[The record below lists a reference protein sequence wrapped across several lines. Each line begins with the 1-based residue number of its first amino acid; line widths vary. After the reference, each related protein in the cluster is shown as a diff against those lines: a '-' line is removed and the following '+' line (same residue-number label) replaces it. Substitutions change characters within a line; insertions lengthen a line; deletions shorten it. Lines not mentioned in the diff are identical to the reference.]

1 MHKRIALLFLLCSS
15 VVVGFSQKK
24 KTTVH
29 EYIETYQELAVSEME
44 RVGIPASIT
53 LAQGILESANGN
65 SRLSTKGNNHFGI
78 KCKKNWTG
86 NTIYAD
92 DDELNE
98 CFRAYSTA
106 KESYIDH
113 SSFLMENRRYAF
125 LFDLKP
131 DDYKGWAKGL
141 RKAGYATNP
150 KYADILIVLIERHE
164 LNKLDRKERIKK
176 KVKKKDIPTSSPD
189 PIIKKKGELFK
200 FNGIP
205 ATMVIEGQSAVSIAT
220 SFGLRPRQFYKYND
234 LKEGSDVVP
243 SSIVYLKPKHRKA
256 KEAYHIVTA
265 GQTMYAISQQFGI
278 KLKHLYKKNRMKP
291 GQEPAIGQTIWMRRK
306 RRRTPELRDPK
317 TETEVKLPAVEETKK
332 EPYSEKPMVTIV
344 PGENNNF
351 EKPKKENKT
360 APVDLIEID
369 PKPEGK
375 AEELKEAPKATTPK
389 EDPKDDFVEKEGSEK
404 YNVEIENKNKET
416 NYNKKQLDDVQYH
429 EVQKGETLF
438 AISRKYGKSVDQ
450 IKELNDLKNYSLN
463 VGQKLI
469 INQNFKEA
477 TPDTENTNFYHEVQK
492 GESLFSIAKQYN
504 ISVDDLKKLNG
515 MSTDVLSVGTKL
527 LVSKAGKVEQKNAE
541 KVTTNIIYHTVE
553 KGDTLYSISRK
564 YDVKV
569 DAIKKLNSL
578 TDATL
583 SVGQKL
589 RVK

>member
-1 MHKRIALLFLLCSS
+1 MHKRIVLLFSLCG
-15 VVVGFSQKK
+15 VVLAGYSQKK

-44 RVGIPASIT
+44 RTGIPASIT

-98 CFRAYSTA
+98 CFRAYKSA
-106 KESYIDH
+106 KDSYIDH
-113 SSFLMENRRYAF
+113 SAFLMENSRYAF

-131 DDYKGWAKGL
+131 DDYKGWARGL
-141 RKAGYATNP
+141 KKAGYATNP

-164 LNKLDRKERIKK
+164 LNKLDKKERIKK
-176 KVKKKDIPTSSPD
+176 KKKKKEIPVSRPD
-189 PIIKKKGELFK
+189 PILKKKGELFK

-205 ATMVIEGQSAVSIAT
+205 ATMVMEGQSAVSIST
-220 SFGLRPRQFYKYND
+220 TFGLRPKQFYRYND
-234 LKEGSDVVP
+234 LKAGSDVVP
-243 SSIVYLKPKHRKA
+243 GSIVYLKPKRRKA

-291 GQEPAIGQTIWMRRK
+291 GQEPAIGQTIYLRRK
-306 RRRTPELRDPK
+306 RRRAPELRDPSK
-317 TETEVKLPAVEETKK
+317 ETKVAIPTADAVKK

-344 PGENNNF
+344 PGEN
-351 EKPKKENKT
+351 EKYETPKKENKT
-360 APVDLIEID
+360 EPVDLIEVD
-369 PKPEGK
+369 PKSEYKVEKPK
-375 AEELKEAPKATTPK
+375 KEEKKE
-389 EDPKDDFVEKEGSEK
+389 ESKDVFVEKDGDEK

-416 NYNKKQLDDVQYH
+416 NYNKMQLDDVQYH

-438 AISRKYGKSVDQ
+438 AISRKYGKSVQ
-450 IKELNDLKNYSLN
+450 LIKELNDLKDYNLS

-469 INQNFKEA
+469 INQNFKEP
-477 TPDTENTNFYHEVQK
+477 TLDTENTNFYHEVQK
-492 GESLFSIAKQYN
+492 GESLYKIAKLYN
-504 ISVDDLKKLNG
+504 MSVDALKKLNNISNDALNIG
-515 MSTDVLSVGTKL
+515 QKL
-527 LVSKAGKVEQKNAE
+527 LVSKAAKTTQNNTE
-541 KVTTNIIYHTVE
+541 KVTTNVVYHTVE

-564 YDVKV
+564 YNVKV
-569 DAIKKLNSL
+569 DAIKELNKLSDN
-578 TDATL
+578 TL

-589 RVK
+589 RIK

>member
-1 MHKRIALLFLLCSS
+1 MHKRIALLFLLSGL
-15 VVVGFSQKK
+15 VVAGFSQRK
-24 KTTVH
+24 KTTVQ

-44 RVGIPASIT
+44 RTGIPASIT

-65 SRLSTKGNNHFGI
+65 SRLATKGNNHFGI

-98 CFRAYSTA
+98 CFRAYKSA
-106 KESYIDH
+106 KDSYIDH

-131 DDYKGWAKGL
+131 NDYKGWAKGL
-141 RKAGYATNP
+141 KKAGYATNP

-176 KVKKKDIPTSSPD
+176 KEKKKEIPTDTPD
-189 PIIKKKGELFK
+189 PIIKKKGKLFK

-205 ATMVIEGQSAVSIAT
+205 ATMVMDGQSAVSI
-220 SFGLRPRQFYKYND
+220 SNSYDLRPRQFYKYND
-234 LKEGSDVVP
+234 LEQGSDVVP
-243 SSIVYLKPKHRKA
+243 GSIVYLKPKRRKA

-291 GQEPAIGQTIWMRRK
+291 GEEPAIGQTIYLRRK
-306 RRRTPELRDPK
+306 RRRAPELRDPK
-317 TETEVKLPAVEETKK
+317 AETKVELPKTDETKK
-332 EPYSEKPMVTIV
+332 EPYSEKPMVTIT
-344 PGENNNF
+344 PGEGDKF
-351 EKPKKENKT
+351 EVPKKENKT
-360 APVDLIEID
+360 APVDLIEVD
-369 PKPEGK
+369 PKS
-375 AEELKEAPKATTPK
+375 ELKVEKPKK
-389 EDPKDDFVEKEGSEK
+389 EEPKDVFVEKDGDEK

-416 NYNKKQLDDVQYH
+416 NYNKMQLDDVQYH

-438 AISRKYGKSVDQ
+438 AISRKYGKSVAQ
-450 IKELNDLKNYSLN
+450 IKELNDLKDYNLS

-469 INQNFKEA
+469 INQNFKEE

-492 GESLFSIAKQYN
+492 GESLYKIAKQYN
-504 ISVDDLKKLNG
+504 ISVDELKKLNS
-515 MSTDVLSVGTKL
+515 MSTDELSIGTKL
-527 LVSKAGKVEQKNAE
+527 LVSKAGKVTPKNAE
-541 KVTTNIIYHTVE
+541 KVTTNITYHTVE

-564 YDVKV
+564 YGVKV
-569 DAIKKLNSL
+569 DDIKKLNNLS
-578 TDATL
+578 DNSL

-589 RVK
+589 RIK

>member
-1 MHKRIALLFLLCSS
+1 MHKRLTLLFFLSS
-15 VVVGFSQKK
+15 IVVAGFSQKK

-29 EYIETYQELAVSEME
+29 EYIETYQDLAVSEME
-44 RVGIPASIT
+44 RTGIPASIT

-65 SRLSTKGNNHFGI
+65 SRLATIGNNHFGI

-98 CFRAYSTA
+98 CFRAYTTA
-106 KESYIDH
+106 KESYSDH

-125 LFDLKP
+125 LFDLEP

-141 RKAGYATNP
+141 KTAGYATNP

-164 LNKLDRKERIKK
+164 LNKLDKKERIKK
-176 KVKKKDIPTSSPD
+176 KEKKEEIPVAKPD
-189 PIIKKKGELFK
+189 PILKKKGELFK

-205 ATMVIEGQSAVSIAT
+205 ATMVMEGQSAVSIST
-220 SFGLRPRQFYKYND
+220 TYGLRPRQFYKYND
-234 LKEGSDVVP
+234 LKAGSDVVP
-243 SSIVYLKPKHRKA
+243 NSIVYLKPKKRKA

-291 GQEPAIGQTIWMRRK
+291 GQEPVIGATIYLRRK
-306 RRRTPELRDPK
+306 RRTPPELRDPK
-317 TETEVKLPAVEETKK
+317 AETKVTLPKAEEVKK
-332 EPYSEKPMVTIV
+332 EPYTEKPMVTIT
-344 PGENNNF
+344 PGEENKF
-351 EKPKKENKT
+351 EEPKKENKT
-360 APVDLIEID
+360 APVDLIEVD
-369 PKPEGK
+369 PKPEVNGEK
-375 AEELKEAPKATTPK
+375 PKK
-389 EDPKDDFVEKEGSEK
+389 GDPKDNFVEKGGDKK

-416 NYNKKQLDDVQYH
+416 NYNKKQLDKKIEYH

-438 AISRKYGKSVDQ
+438 AISRKYGISVDQ
-450 IKELNDLKNYSLN
+450 IKELNDLKDYNLS

-469 INQNFKEA
+469 INQNFEEKQ
-477 TPDTENTNFYHEVQK
+477 PDTENTNFYHEVQK
-492 GESLFSIAKQYN
+492 GESLYSIAKQYN
-504 ISVDDLKKLNG
+504 ISVDELKKLNG
-515 MSTDVLSVGTKL
+515 MTTDVLSVGTKL
-527 LVSKAGKVEQKNAE
+527 LVSKAGKVKPKNAE
-541 KVTTNIIYHTVE
+541 KVTTNITYYTVE

-569 DAIKKLNSL
+569 DDIKKLNNL